1 MGDGKPSGVGDVL
14 NMEHRNARARSSRR
28 CASFNLAGGTGLR
41 AQNRSGTIEK
51 EREESIH
58 RGGDTPIISV
68 RFQERP
74 AAAISFFSAASC
86 LASRLASRVR
96 ACIPKPMPIF
106 FKKSIGGV
114 TPANTQT

>member
-14 NMEHRNARARSSRR
+14 KMRNRNPRTRSSRR

-41 AQNRSGTIEK
+41 AQNRSSTIEK

-68 RFQERP
+68 RFQARP
-74 AAAISFFSAASC
+74 AAANSFFSAASC
-86 LASRLASRVR
+86 LGSRLGFRVR
-96 ACIPKPMPIF
+96 SRI
-106 FKKSIGGV
+106 
-114 TPANTQT
+114 